1 MPTKKR
7 TRRVS
12 LPKPRRTSS
21 RAELVIV
28 MHPTEL
34 DALIE
39 RARTRSM
46 SLTRYVEALL
56 ASDPDDVAPA
66 PVKTLSLAEL
76 AKGPDPRQLSLES
89 APRMPCLSGCMLPPG
104 HVEPCRDDRGA
115 QLWPRAPEPF
125 GL

>member
-1 MPTKKR
+1 MARKKR

-28 MHPTEL
+28 MHPAEL
-34 DALIE
+34 DALID
-39 RARTRSM
+39 RARSRSM

-56 ASDPDDVAPA
+56 GSDPDDVAPE

-76 AKGPDPRQLSLES
+76 AKSPDPRQLSLDS
-89 APRMPCLSGCMLPPG
+89 ARVPCLPGCTLAAG
-104 HVEPCRDDRGA
+104 HVEPCRDDRGV

>member
-12 LPKPRRTSS
+12 LPRPRRTSS

-39 RARTRSM
+39 RARSRSM

-56 ASDPDDVAPA
+56 SSDPDDVAPA
-66 PVKTLSLAEL
+66 PVRLSLAEL
-76 AKGPDPRQLSLES
+76 AGKPDPRQPDPRQLTLEAA
-89 APRMPCLSGCMLPPG
+89 APRT
-104 HVEPCRDDRGA
+104 
-115 QLWPRAPEPF
+115 PEPF